1 MSMGKTVS
9 EVIIKLKRKNEKL
22 KEEILLNLGIYE
34 KAYSDQESNEYP
46 YSEWKDNQEVYYKIV
61 PSPLNEEEW
70 NKILQ
75 LVHEK
80 NVLSHLDVQ
89 PKDGGYRSSLAGLMY
104 GLVFISFIGGF
115 FGGFL
120 MIDKEGFQKGIWAF
134 IFSFVIGFIFL
145 GLGEIISLLNNN
157 KTNL

>member
-1 MSMGKTVS
+1 
-9 EVIIKLKRKNEKL
+9 
-22 KEEILLNLGIYE
+22 
-34 KAYSDQESNEYP
+34 
-46 YSEWKDNQEVYYKIV
+46 
-61 PSPLNEEEW
+61 
-70 NKILQ
+70 